1 MGFEFFIPSVI
12 AMHKTASGG
21 AILYVQEELSDA
33 RLRCSELKR
42 MISGVLDIVN
52 KSDQK
57 DHLYAVAGD
66 VIISIPDT
74 LLRLE
79 KALEA
84 SALAVNKLDYEDLR
98 QSLRPEK
105 VESLERVL
113 DEVRLRLPH
122 RRGSK

>member
-1 MGFEFFIPSVI
+1 MNFSLSLGSMQKI
-12 AMHKTASGG
+12 ASGG
-21 AILYVQEELSDA
+21 AVLYVQEELSDA

-42 MISGVLDIVN
+42 MIAGVLEIVN
-52 KSDQK
+52 ESDQK

-66 VIISIPDT
+66 VIVSIPDV

-84 SALAVNKLDYEDLR
+84 SALAVNKLDYEELR

-113 DEVRLRLPH
+113 DDVRLRLPSH
-122 RRGSK
+122 RTGSK

>member
-1 MGFEFFIPSVI
+1 MQ
-12 AMHKTASGG
+12 KTASGG

-42 MISGVLDIVN
+42 MVANVLDIVN

-66 VIISIPDT
+66 IIISIPDV

-84 SALAVNKLDYEDLR
+84 SALAVNKLDYEELR

-113 DEVRLRLPH
+113 DDVRLRLPSH
-122 RRGSK
+122 RAGSK